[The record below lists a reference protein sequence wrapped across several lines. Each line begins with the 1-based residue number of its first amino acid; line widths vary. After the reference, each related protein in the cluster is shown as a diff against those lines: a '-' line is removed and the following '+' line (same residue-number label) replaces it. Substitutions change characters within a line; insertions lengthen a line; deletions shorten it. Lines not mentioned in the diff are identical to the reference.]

1 MPNRSRP
8 AEFASALTP
17 SVVDVLQDAV
27 IFLGSSLFRVG
38 GLVDLLPFC
47 D

>member
-1 MPNRSRP
+1 MCESGMRARFEEIT
-8 AEFASALTP
+8 AGLL
-17 SVVDVLQDAV
+17 VL
-27 IFLGSSLFRVG
+27 IGSSLFRVG